1 MVRVKNTT
9 GGTKIILGSQ
19 YLGGLTY
26 EIDDRLLEFFIKNR
40 FEILDSVETET
51 TPVEETL
58 VEETIVE
65 EIVVEEVDETEV
77 LDFSSMTK
85 REIQVWLREQGISY
99 KLSDNKASLLGLTV
113 LEEE

>member
-9 GGTKIILGSQ
+9 GGTKTILGSQ

-26 EIDDRLLEFFIKNR
+26 EVDDRLLEFFIKNR
-40 FEILDSVETET
+40 FEILDSVETESA
-51 TPVEETL
+51 PVEETL
-58 VEETIVE
+58 VEETVT
-65 EIVVEEVDETEV
+65 EEVDETEV

-99 KLSDNKASLLGLTV
+99 KLSDNKAALLSLTV

>member
-1 MVRVKNTT
+1 MIF
-9 GGTKIILGSQ
+9 GTQ

-26 EIDDRLLEFFIKNR
+26 EVDERLLEFFIKNR
-40 FEILDSVETET
+40 FEILDSVEAE
-51 TPVEETL
+51 PAL

-65 EIVVEEVDETEV
+65 EASETEV

-85 REIQVWLREQGISY
+85 RELQTWLKEQGIPF
-99 KLSDNKASLLGLTV
+99 KFSDNKASLLGLTV

>member
-1 MVRVKNTT
+1 MLRVKNIT
-9 GGTKIILGSQ
+9 GGTKTIFGSQ

-26 EIDDRLLEFFIKNR
+26 EVDERLLEFFIKNG
-40 FEILDSVETET
+40 FEILDSAET
-51 TPVEETL
+51 ETL

-65 EIVVEEVDETEV
+65 ETIVEEVSEADV

-85 REIQVWLREQGISY
+85 RDLQAWLKEQGISY
-99 KLSDNKASLLGLTV
+99 KLSDSKAALLGLTV